1 MQMPESEGGVSSHRA
16 LPDTT
21 ATRNEN
27 GSWLGHG
34 RATVVLAVP
43 LIGTQLAQMALNVT
57 DTVMVGWLGATELAA
72 AVLGTQIFFV
82 VYIFGSGFAVAVMPV
97 AAAAEGRGD
106 ARSVR
111 RSVRM
116 SLWIVGLYS
125 LIAMPLLW
133 HTEALLLLL
142 DQDPRVAALAGAYV
156 RVVQW
161 SMLPALVLAVLRSY
175 LAVVDRAYVALAV
188 IIVGGFSNALF
199 NYALIF
205 GHFGMPAL
213 GIVGSAVATLATQ
226 IIMAALV
233 LVYGGTA
240 PSLRRHDL
248 FARFWRPD
256 WPDFHDILRLGW
268 PISAT
273 IIAEVGLFTAS
284 SIMMGWIGTVA
295 LAAHGIALQI
305 SSIAFMLPLGL
316 ASAATVRVGLHHGRG
331 DHIGLGRAGLVAM
344 IIATVTA
351 LCLAL
356 VFWAVPEWLVG
367 FYLDKSNANSALVL
381 ATAVSFLFVAA
392 CFQIVD
398 SLQAVGNG
406 MLRGLK
412 DTRVPMIMALVSYW
426 LIGMPAAYLLGF
438 AAGFGGIGIWWGLA
452 LGLMVAAVLMN
463 HRFLRR
469 ERLGLLGRG

>member
-1 MQMPESEGGVSSHRA
+1 MSESKDEVMHSPASPQDPG
-16 LPDTT
+16 
-21 ATRNEN
+21 RND
-27 GSWLGHG
+27 GAWLSHG

-72 AVLGTQIFFV
+72 AVLGTQIFFI

-106 ARSVR
+106 ARQVR

-116 SLWIVGLYS
+116 SLWVVGLYS
-125 LIAMPLLW
+125 LVAMPFLW
-133 HTEALLLLL
+133 HTEAFLLIL

-156 RVVQW
+156 RVAQW
-161 SMLPALVLAVLRSY
+161 SMLPALILAALRSY

-188 IIVGGFSNALF
+188 IIIGGLINGAL

-213 GIVGSAVATLATQ
+213 GIVGAAVATLVTQ
-226 IIMAALV
+226 IVMALLV
-233 LVYGGTA
+233 VFYSGVA

-248 FARFWRPD
+248 LARFWRPD
-256 WPDFHDILRLGW
+256 WPDFRDILRLGW

-273 IIAEVGLFTAS
+273 IIAEVGLFSAA
-284 SIMMGWIGTVA
+284 SIMMGWLGAVT

-305 SSIAFMLPLGL
+305 TSVAFMLPLGL

-331 DHIGLGRAGLVAM
+331 DRAGVGRAGFMAM
-344 IIATVTA
+344 MIATAIAVCSA
-351 LCLAL
+351 FL
-356 VFWAVPEWLVG
+356 FWTMPDRLIG
-367 FYLDKSNANSALVL
+367 LYLDRHNANAAAVL
-381 ATAVSFLFVAA
+381 ATARPFLFVAA

-398 SLQAVGNG
+398 SLQAIGSG

-412 DTRVPMIMALVSYW
+412 DTRVPMIIALVSYW
-426 LIGMPAAYLLGF
+426 MIGMPAAYLLGF
-438 AAGFGGIGIWWGLA
+438 PAGFGGVGIWWGLA
-452 LGLMVAAVLMN
+452 LGLAAAAILMN
-463 HRFLRR
+463 RRFIRR
-469 ERLGLLGRG
+469 ERLGLVEQN

>member
-1 MQMPESEGGVSSHRA
+1 MSESKDEVMHAPASPEYPERDDGAWFS
-16 LPDTT
+16 
-21 ATRNEN
+21 
-27 GSWLGHG
+27 HG

-72 AVLGTQIFFV
+72 AVLGTQIFFI

-106 ARSVR
+106 ARQVR

-116 SLWIVGLYS
+116 SLWVVGLYS
-125 LIAMPLLW
+125 LVAMPFLW

-156 RVVQW
+156 RVAQW
-161 SMLPALVLAVLRSY
+161 SMLPALILAALRSY

-188 IIVGGFSNALF
+188 IVIGGLANGAL

-213 GIVGSAVATLATQ
+213 GIVGSAVATLVTQ
-226 IIMAALV
+226 IVMALLV
-233 LVYGGTA
+233 VLYSGVA
-240 PSLRRHDL
+240 RSLRRHDL

-256 WPDFHDILRLGW
+256 WPDFRDILRLGW

-273 IIAEVGLFTAS
+273 IIAEVGLFSAA
-284 SIMMGWIGTVA
+284 SIMMGWLGAVT

-305 SSIAFMLPLGL
+305 TSIAFMLPLGL

-331 DHIGLGRAGLVAM
+331 DRAGVGRAGFMAM
-344 IIATVTA
+344 MIAIAIAVCSA
-351 LCLAL
+351 FL
-356 VFWAVPEWLVG
+356 FWTMPDRLIG
-367 FYLDKSNANSALVL
+367 LYLDQHNPNAAAVL
-381 ATAVSFLFVAA
+381 ATARPFLFVAA

-398 SLQAVGNG
+398 SLQAIGSG

-412 DTRVPMIMALVSYW
+412 DTRVPMMIALVSYW
-426 LIGMPAAYLLGF
+426 VIGMPAAYLLGF
-438 AAGFGGIGIWWGLA
+438 PAGFGGVGIWWGLA
-452 LGLMVAAVLMN
+452 LGLAAAAILMN
-463 HRFLRR
+463 RRFVRR
-469 ERLGLLGRG
+469 ERLGLVEQN

>member
-1 MQMPESEGGVSSHRA
+1 
-16 LPDTT
+16 
-21 ATRNEN
+21 
-27 GSWLGHG
+27 
-34 RATVVLAVP
+34 
-43 LIGTQLAQMALNVT
+43 
-57 DTVMVGWLGATELAA
+57 
-72 AVLGTQIFFV
+72 
-82 VYIFGSGFAVAVMPV
+82 
-97 AAAAEGRGD
+97 
-106 ARSVR
+106 
-111 RSVRM
+111 M

-125 LIAMPLLW
+125 LLAMPFLW
-133 HTEALLLLL
+133 HTESLLLFL
-142 DQDPRVAALAGAYV
+142 DQDPRVAALAGDYV

-175 LAVVDRAYVALAV
+175 LAVADRAYVALAI
-188 IIVGGFSNALF
+188 IIVGGLGNGLL

-213 GIVGSAVATLATQ
+213 GIVGSAIATLATQ
-226 IIMAALV
+226 IIMATLALF
-233 LVYGGTA
+233 YSRAA
-240 PSLRRHDL
+240 PSLRRHEL

-256 WPDFHDILRLGW
+256 WPDFRDILRLGW

-284 SIMMGWIGTVA
+284 SVMMGWIGTIA

-305 SSIAFMLPLGL
+305 TSIAFMLPLGL

-331 DHIGLGRAGLVAM
+331 DRVGLGRAGLVAM

-351 LCLAL
+351 LCSAL
-356 VFWAVPEWLVG
+356 LFWSVPDWLVSL
-367 FYLDKSNANSALVL
+367 YLDKSNEKSAMVL
-381 ATAVSFLFVAA
+381 AAAVPFLFVAA

-438 AAGFGGIGIWWGLA
+438 VFHLGGVGIWWGLA

-463 HRFLRR
+463 DRFLRR
-469 ERLGLLGRG
+469 ERLGLLDRH

>member
-1 MQMPESEGGVSSHRA
+1 MRMSESKDEVVHPPISSEH
-16 LPDTT
+16 LG
-21 ATRNEN
+21 RND
-27 GSWLGHG
+27 GAWLSHG

-72 AVLGTQIFFV
+72 AVLGTQIFFT
-82 VYIFGSGFAVAVMPV
+82 VYIFGSGFAIAVMPV

-106 ARSVR
+106 FRAVR

-116 SLWIVGLYS
+116 SLWVVGLYS
-125 LIAMPLLW
+125 LIAMFFLW
-133 HTEALLLLL
+133 HTETFLLFL

-161 SMLPALVLAVLRSY
+161 SMLPALILAALRSY
-175 LAVVDRAYVALAV
+175 LAVADRAYVALAV
-188 IIVGGFSNALF
+188 IIIGGFTNGAL

-213 GIVGSAVATLATQ
+213 GIIGSAVATLATQ
-226 IIMAALV
+226 IVMALLV
-233 LVYGGTA
+233 ILYSGMA

-256 WPDFHDILRLGW
+256 WPDFRDIVRLGW

-273 IIAEVGLFTAS
+273 IISEVGLFSAA
-284 SIMMGWIGTVA
+284 SIMMGWLGAVT

-305 SSIAFMLPLGL
+305 TSVAFMLPLGL

-331 DHIGLGRAGLVAM
+331 DRGGVGRAGLVAM
-344 IIATVTA
+344 MIAAAIAVCSA
-351 LCLAL
+351 LL
-356 VFWAVPEWLVG
+356 FWTMPDRLIG
-367 FYLDKSNANSALVL
+367 LYLDEHNDNAAAVL
-381 ATAVSFLFVAA
+381 ATAKTFLFVAA

-398 SLQAVGNG
+398 SLQAIGSG

-412 DTRVPMIMALVSYW
+412 DTRVPMMIALISYW
-426 LIGMPAAYLLGF
+426 VVGMPAAYLLGF
-438 AAGFGGIGIWWGLA
+438 VAGFGGVGIWWGLA
-452 LGLMVAAVLMN
+452 LGLLAAAILMN
-463 HRFLRR
+463 RRFLLR
-469 ERLGLLGRG
+469 ERLGLLERH